1 MFHHIE
7 LTKKELSLLIR
18 IGEIKFGGNK
28 RLKIYGTLSCTT
40 GKRMKKENR
49 VFFQSGDEAIDEGYR
64 PCGLCMKAEYRK
76 WKERDELNP
85 SLSSDSSLQS
95 HGSMK
100 S

>member
-18 IGEIKFGGNK
+18 KGEIKLGGNK

-49 VFFQSGDEAIDEGYR
+49 VFFQSGDEGIHEGYR
-64 PCGLCMKAEYRK
+64 ACGHCMKTEFGK

-85 SLSSDSSLQS
+85 SRSSDNSPPH

-100 S
+100 N